1 MSDYDVLVVGS
12 GIAGLSI
19 AVRLSRVGLRV
30 GVVTKASLSD
40 STTIW
45 AKVGLLRSWAKEK
58 IRKKRT
64 SPTLFERAQGSVTK
78 KPWPSSLKKDH
89 VVSKS

>member
-30 GVVTKASLSD
+30 GVVTKASL
-40 STTIW
+40 
-45 AKVGLLRSWAKEK
+45 
-58 IRKKRT
+58 
-64 SPTLFERAQGSVTK
+64 
-78 KPWPSSLKKDH
+78 
-89 VVSKS
+89 

>member
-45 AKVGLLRSWAKEK
+45 AQGGVAAVLGGGEDSKEEFIFLCLNMK
-58 IRKKRT
+58 QDT
-64 SPTLFERAQGSVTK
+64 VY
-78 KPWPSSLKKDH
+78 
-89 VVSKS
+89 SKSYVKRHQIL